1 MASSLSFRNSPNTK
15 FVPLSD
21 SLNSLYLSASRNV
34 LNEKVDWDPEKMSD
48 IHTHVDYAKQQGRFA
63 STDFEYS
70 VFLLGT
76 RCLDEN
82 NPQKETIIKEVYAC
96 KLNKVQH
103 AVFGRNVGGNEEVVA
118 DVDVYKRNQLKV
130 ADDLA
135 VLFTGKPMLREQV
148 RKEWME
154 HLSYEPHTEAGDKFL
169 ACYLYHECSFLIK
182 EYLKHGP
189 EVGLSVAEYI
199 DLTSI
204 LFKHC
209 NPVECLDHQIDQ
221 KKSFALKH
229 PFTKAELSSKLISP
243 PDPDQPIPREVICE
257 CTAGHYCMLIEVRYK
272 FLWKHGK
279 LVNRAVKRV
288 RTRIESCEI
297 PDNAHNIY
305 YFTEKDRLSYKQCLE
320 DEGKIDVVDK
330 IKKIVIDKDGFVT
343 VTKGKGRGRK

>member
-1 MASSLSFRNSPNTK
+1 
-15 FVPLSD
+15 
-21 SLNSLYLSASRNV
+21 
-34 LNEKVDWDPEKMSD
+34 
-48 IHTHVDYAKQQGRFA
+48 
-63 STDFEYS
+63 
-70 VFLLGT
+70 
-76 RCLDEN
+76 
-82 NPQKETIIKEVYAC
+82 
-96 KLNKVQH
+96 
-103 AVFGRNVGGNEEVVA
+103 
-118 DVDVYKRNQLKV
+118 
-130 ADDLA
+130 
-135 VLFTGKPMLREQV
+135 MLREQV

-154 HLSYEPHTEAGDKFL
+154 HQSYEPHTEAGDKFL

-343 VTKGKGRGRK
+343 VTKGKGMGRK